1 MSNQQGQK
9 RPASQSPAPTSP
21 PLVRARDGS
30 YVDDE
35 ETGNLNDEASSSW
48 SSFEAEQSEFR
59 SPSCSLTSSPSLFSP
74 LPAYPS
80 ISSPFFSQADEESSL
95 NGSIEAAL
103 NTFTES
109 VNFAAST
116 FAFTVKQLFLNGGSN
131 LAASSNSHHLVNS
144 NMMGSPL
151 SGSGSSGGS
160 GGKPRQVHPSKSYS
174 ASNGTTSSAA
184 VTTNGH
190 HGSAAAS
197 VEEEWPSLKG
207 DSGFGGLLNGNSSE
221 TFGNKSTAA
230 AASAA
235 DKLGGGFH
243 DRVNC
248 REKVIK
254 SKKSKGGGGS
264 RGGNSSS
271 SNSSASGNA
280 NTASGGGSGKF
291 ALKGLL

>member
-1 MSNQQGQK
+1 MENQQGQK
-9 RPASQSPAPTSP
+9 RPASESPASTP
-21 PLVRARDGS
+21 PPSVRERDG
-30 YVDDE
+30 Y
-35 ETGNLNDEASSSW
+35 LNNEPSSSW

-59 SPSCSLTSSPSLFSP
+59 SPSRSLTSSPSPFSP
-74 LPAYPS
+74 LPDNLPNT
-80 ISSPFFSQADEESSL
+80 PFLPFSQADEDSSL

-116 FAFTVKQLFLNGGSN
+116 FAFTVKQLFINGGSN

-207 DSGFGGLLNGNSSE
+207 DSGVGGGLLNGNSSA

-230 AASAA
+230 AAASAA
-235 DKLGGGFH
+235 DKLRGGFQ
-243 DRVNC
+243 DRVNFC
-248 REKVIK
+248 EKVIK
-254 SKKSKGGGGS
+254 SKKSKGGGGGS
-264 RGGNSSS
+264 RGGNSTS
-271 SNSSASGNA
+271 SNSSASAGNA
-280 NTASGGGSGKF
+280 NTASGGGSG
-291 ALKGLL
+291 